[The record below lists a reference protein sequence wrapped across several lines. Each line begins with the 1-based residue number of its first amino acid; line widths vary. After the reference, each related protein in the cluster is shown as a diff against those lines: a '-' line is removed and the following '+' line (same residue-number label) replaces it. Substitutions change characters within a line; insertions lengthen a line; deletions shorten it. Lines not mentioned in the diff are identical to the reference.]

1 MEPLASCKEFKQRR
15 RLRSNGEI
23 EEEGQEEGSQAKGN
37 QEGGSGCFSTC
48 NHIRRSSGEYNDIL
62 GLRAG
67 RSTSHFCYVGDSAL
81 PASGRVRQE
90 AFLQV
95 AGPQLSGFFLRR
107 LQLRGAQ
114 AAGDADFPWLYVFRF
129 DLKS

>member
-15 RLRSNGEI
+15 KLRSNGEI

-62 GLRAG
+62 GLRADG
-67 RSTSHFCYVGDSAL
+67 STSY
-81 PASGRVRQE
+81 
-90 AFLQV
+90 FL
-95 AGPQLSGFFLRR
+95 LRR
-107 LQLRGAQ
+107 R
-114 AAGDADFPWLYVFRF
+114 
-129 DLKS
+129 